1 MPGGLRGEILIRFI
15 PDVAPITVAD
25 DPDGLLRDES
35 LLAGLRERGFD
46 VLFFEDPLAFR
57 LAYESRFRASW
68 DQDQTFNLI
77 VARSDEE
84 TALPF
89 DISAGARNVSL
100 RLDDFFPNLSAAVI
114 REFDPAARDR
124 LFRLRGRA
132 KKALGEDETRDFI
145 LRHLFHMAPETVSQ
159 PADLLRVLLQRHY
172 RGERLSASVDDRL
185 IRRLRRKQAFRK
197 WPLQEIVSRPER
209 FFAFLQERWPNFLDR
224 EAGGASPPGGAGDLA
239 LPGPVDLPFDHPD
252 VRVYMDNLFLEGF
265 LTPVEHPPAAALENQ
280 WLHVGVASDET
291 SRARQRFE
299 RLLEIAQSQEPG
311 EGADHQRWRRFART
325 WAELRSARLAL
336 AGPLPTPAEHAF
348 RGLEAEVDENFARW
362 LDRCYGALSNLPPI
376 SPVMLHHL
384 PRALARHAAS
394 DPGAR
399 SALLVLDGLA
409 FEQWVVLRQELQ
421 QQRPRLELREDAI
434 FAWIPTITSVS
445 RQAAFA
451 GRPPLRFASGIRST
465 SGEEAL
471 WKRFWGTES
480 LPPPAVAYARGL
492 GEGSLDPV
500 AARIQDHQVR
510 VIGLVVD
517 TVDKIMHGMQLGERG
532 MQNQVRQWAQGG
544 FLSRLLDLLL
554 EHGFRIWLTSDHGNI
569 EAEGCGR
576 PAEGALADTRG
587 ERVRTYP
594 DDVLRNQ
601 VSDQFPEA
609 RAWPPI
615 GLPDGYA
622 PLLAPGRKAFVQAG
636 KRVVTHGGA
645 AIEEVIVPLIRIGS
659 KSS

>member
-1 MPGGLRGEILIRFI
+1 M
-15 PDVAPITVAD
+15 
-25 DPDGLLRDES
+25 
-35 LLAGLRERGFD
+35 
-46 VLFFEDPLAFR
+46 
-57 LAYESRFRASW
+57 
-68 DQDQTFNLI
+68 
-77 VARSDEE
+77 
-84 TALPF
+84 
-89 DISAGARNVSL
+89 
-100 RLDDFFPNLSAAVI
+100 
-114 REFDPAARDR
+114 
-124 LFRLRGRA
+124 
-132 KKALGEDETRDFI
+132 
-145 LRHLFHMAPETVSQ
+145 
-159 PADLLRVLLQRHY
+159 
-172 RGERLSASVDDRL
+172 
-185 IRRLRRKQAFRK
+185 
-197 WPLQEIVSRPER
+197 
-209 FFAFLQERWPNFLDR
+209 QERWPKFLDR
-224 EAGGASPPGGAGDLA
+224 RAGGASPPGGAGDLA

-265 LTPVEHPPAAALENQ
+265 LTPVEHSPAAALENQ

-291 SRARQRFE
+291 SRALQRFE

-311 EGADHQRWRRFART
+311 EGADHRRWRRFART

-336 AGPLPTPAEHAF
+336 AGPLPTPAECAF
-348 RGLEAEVDENFARW
+348 RGLEAEVDENFAEW

-394 DPGAR
+394 EPGAR

-409 FEQWVVLRQELQ
+409 LEQWVVLRQELQ

-434 FAWIPTITSVS
+434 FAWIPTTTSVS

-500 AARIQDHQVR
+500 AARVQDHQVR

-609 RAWPPI
+609 RAWAPI